1 MKYLKNNFSD
11 IRRFSFINWNE
22 MVYIQMRGGLEAVS
36 GKGVIDGF
44 ALLRVKLKMV
54 FCFSFFIISVI
65 WHL

>member
-1 MKYLKNNFSD
+1 
-11 IRRFSFINWNE
+11 

-54 FCFSFFIISVI
+54 FCFGFFIISVI